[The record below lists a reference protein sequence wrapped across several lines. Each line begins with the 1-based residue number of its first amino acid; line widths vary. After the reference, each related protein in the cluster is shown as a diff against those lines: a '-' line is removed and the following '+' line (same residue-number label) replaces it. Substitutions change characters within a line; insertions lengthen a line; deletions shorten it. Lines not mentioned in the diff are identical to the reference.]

1 MKYKFTASCSKDQ
14 LKGIRSFVN
23 DTLMKHGLSDI
34 DISTLVLAIDE
45 VCANLMI
52 HAHQCN
58 PDHHLD
64 VEINIQPNKGITFN
78 IIDQGIGFDIN
89 TYNEPS
95 VNDLIERKRK
105 GGIGLILVKKIMDD
119 IQFVKINNK
128 NTCKLFKKLS
138 VN

>member
-1 MKYKFTASCSKDQ
+1 MKYKFTAYCSKDQ

-23 DTLMKHGLSDI
+23 DSLNNHGLSDI

-52 HAHQCN
+52 HSHHCN
-58 PDHHLD
+58 PNHHLD
-64 VEINIQPNKGITFN
+64 LIINIQTNKGITFD

-89 TYNEPS
+89 SYNEPS

-119 IQFVKINNK
+119 IQFVKVNNK
-128 NTCKLFKKLS
+128 NTCKLFKKLC
-138 VN
+138 VK

>member
-14 LKGIRSFVN
+14 LKSIRSFVN
-23 DTLMKHGLSDI
+23 NALSNHGISDI

-45 VCANLMI
+45 VCANLII
-52 HAHQCN
+52 HSHKCDPSHQ
-58 PDHHLD
+58 LD
-64 VEINIQPNKGITFN
+64 LVINVKPNDGIMFD
-78 IIDQGIGFDIN
+78 IIDKGIGFDIN
-89 TYNEPS
+89 DYTEPS
-95 VNDLIERKRK
+95 VDELIERKRK

-119 IQFVKINNK
+119 IQFVKVNDK

>member
-23 DTLMKHGLSDI
+23 EALNNHGLSDI

-45 VCANLMI
+45 VCANLII
-52 HAHQCN
+52 HSHQCDPSHN
-58 PDHHLD
+58 LD
-64 VEINIQPNKGITFN
+64 LIINVKPNVGIAFD
-78 IIDQGIGFDIN
+78 IVDQGIGFDIN
-89 TYNEPS
+89 AYIEPS
-95 VNDLIERKRK
+95 VDELIERKRK

-119 IQFVKINNK
+119 IQFVKVNNK

-138 VN
+138 VK